1 MSENKNAV
9 ARFAAREIQKRMWLD
24 VDTHLNFFFLKK
36 SIVASLYIFDA
47 FVSFVLQYIMDL
59 NILFISDKLSLT
71 LWNLKIEIS
80 KGLNKIEINEKEALF
95 IYGYHL
101 LLIYK
106 VSNLE
111 LRAHRTL
118 YFLEIVFQLC

>member
-1 MSENKNAV
+1 MSENKNTV
-9 ARFAAREIQKRMWLD
+9 APFAAREIQKRMWLD
-24 VDTHLNFFFLKK
+24 VDTHLNFFLKK

-80 KGLNKIEINEKEALF
+80 KGLNKIEIKEKEALF
-95 IYGYHL
+95 IYGYDL

-111 LRAHRTL
+111 LRAHKTL
-118 YFLEIVFQLC
+118 YFSEIVFQLC

>member
-1 MSENKNAV
+1 MSENKNTV
-9 ARFAAREIQKRMWLD
+9 APFAAREIQKRMWLD
-24 VDTHLNFFFLKK
+24 VDTHLNFFLKK

-95 IYGYHL
+95 IYGYDL

-111 LRAHRTL
+111 LRAHKTL
-118 YFLEIVFQLC
+118 YFSEIVFQLC

>member
-1 MSENKNAV
+1 M
-9 ARFAAREIQKRMWLD
+9 
-24 VDTHLNFFFLKK
+24 KK